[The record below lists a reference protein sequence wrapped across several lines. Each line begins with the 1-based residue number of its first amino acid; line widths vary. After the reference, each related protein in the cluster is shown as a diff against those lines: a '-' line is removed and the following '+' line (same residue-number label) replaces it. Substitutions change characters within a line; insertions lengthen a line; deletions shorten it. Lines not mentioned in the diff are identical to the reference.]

1 MGTPYHTCTVS
12 LYKHSICTVHLCMYN
27 IAGQLCLRWFENMKA
42 AGEMPSWGAGLAK
55 LQEKVCKEREGTQ
68 RKELADKQNAGAT
81 DMKRVRPG

>member
-1 MGTPYHTCTVS
+1 
-12 LYKHSICTVHLCMYN
+12 
-27 IAGQLCLRWFENMKA
+27 MKA

-55 LQEKVCKEREGTQ
+55 LQEKVRKEREGTQ